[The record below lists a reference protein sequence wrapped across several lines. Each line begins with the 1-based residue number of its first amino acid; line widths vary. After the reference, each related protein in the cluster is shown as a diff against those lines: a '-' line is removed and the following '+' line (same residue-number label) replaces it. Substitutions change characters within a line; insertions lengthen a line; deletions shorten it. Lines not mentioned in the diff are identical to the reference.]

1 MDKFKNKYRI
11 PSARLPHWDYRQA
24 GAYFITICTHNR
36 EHYFGEIKNGRMQW
50 SGVGIIAGVL
60 WHQIPYHAQYVEL
73 GAFVVMPNHIHGI
86 IIITNGNNDKNNNNN
101 NNPVVETLHA
111 TSLRRDTTPQRDTT
125 PKNAQM
131 SNISPKSNSIS
142 VIVRSYKSAVSKHV
156 HRLGFAFQWQSRFYD
171 HIIRNDSSFERISN
185 YIINNPANW
194 QDDQFYKTTLYI

>member
-111 TSLRRDTTPQRDTT
+111 TSLRRDTTP
-125 PKNAQM
+125 KNAQM